1 MLIASGVVSAPLRSA
16 LASALLTLVASAARA
31 APVVEAEPSRVVL
44 GPKARVEITVRDAGP
59 GLRGAVSMG
68 TLAPGPQAEGVRR
81 FIWTP
86 PADARAPVLVLL
98 AFWDVE
104 TPTLS
109 DITVLGLP
117 CAGRTELAIDT
128 EPFAKVTVEVAGS
141 RFGPRKADGQGR
153 LRVPVE
159 VPPNIHEARVVAEL
173 SDQSKVRVLP
183 LTTTPSPWLLAFA
196 PEKSADHRPVRAL
209 ILVPDTEES
218 PGTEVVAEGARVDI
232 EQQAPRRLLVR
243 VSPGSS
249 VQRVPVAART
259 LDGSVRAIGTLEIVP
274 PPAQALAPSEPPP
287 PPRPLRW
294 DLGGAVGGFVGG
306 GANSG
311 PAAAVTVGLGL
322 PSLPLVVE
330 LEVGVRGASMSVPMS
345 PLGIQRSSLL
355 VVPVE
360 LALRWEALSFRN
372 LRLAV
377 RTGGGI
383 LFGSHRLEST
393 FDTAFTEGALG
404 YEIFAAVQAGLA
416 AGPVEPYVELRGSL
430 ATMSTAHLDAHPG
443 GGVFLIGVRGGFE

>member
-1 MLIASGVVSAPLRSA
+1 
-16 LASALLTLVASAARA
+16 
-31 APVVEAEPSRVVL
+31 
-44 GPKARVEITVRDAGP
+44 
-59 GLRGAVSMG
+59 
-68 TLAPGPQAEGVRR
+68 
-81 FIWTP
+81 
-86 PADARAPVLVLL
+86 
-98 AFWDVE
+98 
-104 TPTLS
+104 
-109 DITVLGLP
+109 
-117 CAGRTELAIDT
+117 
-128 EPFAKVTVEVAGS
+128 
-141 RFGPRKADGQGR
+141 
-153 LRVPVE
+153 
-159 VPPNIHEARVVAEL
+159 
-173 SDQSKVRVLP
+173 
-183 LTTTPSPWLLAFA
+183 
-196 PEKSADHRPVRAL
+196 
-209 ILVPDTEES
+209 
-218 PGTEVVAEGARVDI
+218 
-232 EQQAPRRLLVR
+232 
-243 VSPGSS
+243 
-249 VQRVPVAART
+249 
-259 LDGSVRAIGTLEIVP
+259 
-274 PPAQALAPSEPPP
+274 
-287 PPRPLRW
+287 
-294 DLGGAVGGFVGG
+294 VGGFVGG